1 MLFLTCL
8 LLIASSDV
16 SAQEHTDWQQ
26 ATSTASHQEYSFP
39 SESGKLKKKTQTKN
53 KKNPPQNKTKKPVKQ
68 PPPKNPNNNNNKK
81 NKNPTPRKLSKKN
94 RKVYSLKNKKIFN
107 FNKHWIVLPWY
118 LNLILFHLTKIKK
131 HLA

>member
-39 SESGKLKKKTQTKN
+39 SESGKLKK
-53 KKNPPQNKTKKPVKQ
+53 PPKLKTKKPTPKQ
-68 PPPKNPNNNNNKK
+68 NQKTSQTTPTKKSEQQQQQQEQKPNSPK
-81 NKNPTPRKLSKKN
+81 
-94 RKVYSLKNKKIFN
+94 
-107 FNKHWIVLPWY
+107 
-118 LNLILFHLTKIKK
+118 TK
-131 HLA
+131 